1 MGDKGSRSKTAAKR
15 AAVGEVEL
23 RRRVRP
29 GIRAMLADLMA
40 WHDIEEQAEAIQ
52 LLALNA
58 DSVQLLPPAADVE
71 LLRNR
76 ARRSLIAKLESLAG
90 GDPQLIGLA
99 VESLIVTAHAAGPD
113 GYCIMILI
121 PHHEITI
128 SPEGGAPLG
137 RVRSDARRRRI
148 THHPIATYRARNGG
162 TSSAGAMGQGT
173 RKRNEQPE

>member
-1 MGDKGSRSKTAAKR
+1 
-15 AAVGEVEL
+15 
-23 RRRVRP
+23 
-29 GIRAMLADLMA
+29 MLAGLMA

-58 DSVQLLPPAADVE
+58 DSVKLLPPAADVE
-71 LLRNR
+71 LLRHR
-76 ARRSLIAKLESLAG
+76 ARRSLIAKLGSLAG

-113 GYCIMILI
+113 GSCIMILI
-121 PHHEITI
+121 PRYEITI

-148 THHPIATYRARNGG
+148 THHPNCDLLRAEWQHFFCRSNGG
-162 TSSAGAMGQGT
+162 T
-173 RKRNEQPE
+173 RYEKEK